1 MRTIASRAVPLVFAF
16 IAAATAAA
24 EPDGRVDVTVSHTG
38 HDAAGRRLAAALA
51 STVAASNQMKLV
63 KRSDLRLGVYLVT
76 MPRGESTIYA
86 ATWTIG
92 GMADD
97 GYLTSKVGVCDNE
110 NIRACARSLAS
121 ATAHHANVLWAMN
134 PQHAAA
140 AKQ

>member
-1 MRTIASRAVPLVFAF
+1 MRTIAWRTVPLVLALLAT
-16 IAAATAAA
+16 AAAAA
-24 EPDGRVDVTVSHTG
+24 EPDGRVDVTVSHTCR
-38 HDAAGRRLAAALA
+38 DAAGRRLAAALA
-51 STVAASNQMKLV
+51 STVAASSQMKLV

-97 GYLTSKVGVCDNE
+97 GYLTSKVGVCDND
-110 NIRACARSLAS
+110 NIRACARGLAS
-121 ATAHHANVLWAMN
+121 ETAHHANVLWAMN

-140 AKQ
+140 K